1 MAPSLLGIVRIA
13 SMSRRR
19 AKCIVS
25 IAGIGR
31 GYSDLLLTRGPAPD
45 TGALWSDVEGH
56 GPGRSTSL
64 RPAAAP
70 DFFRFPCELLVTGPR
85 PIGRGGWPVR
95 PQRSSHACPV
105 LRFSPFR

>member
-1 MAPSLLGIVRIA
+1 MPVKIDAAEPLINCLLRMTGIAR
-13 SMSRRR
+13 MSRRR

-31 GYSDLLLTRGPAPD
+31 GFSDLLLTRGPAPD

-70 DFFRFPCELLVTGPR
+70 DFFRFRVNF
-85 PIGRGGWPVR
+85 W
-95 PQRSSHACPV
+95 
-105 LRFSPFR
+105 

>member
-1 MAPSLLGIVRIA
+1 MAPSLLGMVRIA
-13 SMSRRR
+13 PMSRRQ

-31 GYSDLLLTRGPAPD
+31 GFSDLLLTRGPAPD

-70 DFFRFPCELLVTGPR
+70 DFFRFRVNF
-85 PIGRGGWPVR
+85 W
-95 PQRSSHACPV
+95 
-105 LRFSPFR
+105 